1 MNPEAGPV
9 ASTEMSKAA
18 RGAGLKGKINKTATR
33 QEKDKLKTKS
43 LSMNKKK
50 KKKKKRRKFMKAEN
64 LLSHLIPV
72 DPRAKS

>member
-1 MNPEAGPV
+1 MNPEADPV
-9 ASTEMSKAA
+9 ASTTRSKAA
-18 RGAGLKGKINKTATR
+18 RGAGPEENINKTATR

-50 KKKKKRRKFMKAEN
+50 KKKRKFMKAEN

-72 DPRAKS
+72 DLREKS